1 MDQPED
7 FEIVPGMAGRAKA
20 ILSEGLGNQASGHV
34 VPMTAIFTSNEVED
48 SGKSYVWVVD
58 ETSNTVQRREV
69 TSGPLTQFGISILA
83 GISSGEL
90 VVISGVNFLREGQ
103 EVRPTQAGDSV

>member
-7 FEIVPGMAGRAKA
+7 FEIVPGMAGKAKA
-20 ILSEGLGNQASGHV
+20 VLRDGSNEEASGHV
-34 VPMTAIFTSNEVED
+34 VPMTAMFTSNDAQE

-69 TSGPLTQFGISILA
+69 TTGPLTQFGIAILT

-90 VVISGVNFLREGQ
+90 VVISGVNFLHEGQ